1 MWATSKH
8 VSAVWKTYRK
18 ANLHQSFWPT
28 IIQYT
33 VDKMTNNFIKGLRK
47 SLPLKKT
54 IRQNANINAQHG
66 EGFFLKTKK
75 HVGAPHPPK
84 KKSWCSVYRL
94 FGINYLFY
102 NWQVFYYLNLCKP
115 QFLIFLFVL
124 RETNSYAP
132 DSLCGVPPFW
142 RQLAA
147 LRIVHR
153 GMQNWNTNITRL
165 KMNRYS

>member
-1 MWATSKH
+1 MWKNIPKSKSTSKFLTN
-8 VSAVWKTYRK
+8 KM
-18 ANLHQSFWPT
+18 F
-28 IIQYT
+28 T
-33 VDKMTNNFIKGLRK
+33 VDKMTNTFFKGLRK

-54 IRQNANINAQHG
+54 ICQNANINAQHG

-75 HVGAPHPPK
+75 HVGAPPQIK
-84 KKSWCSVYRL
+84 LWCSVYRL
-94 FGINYLFY
+94 FGIHYLFY
-102 NWQVFYYLNLCKP
+102 NWRVFFYLKVCKP
-115 QFLIFLFVL
+115 QLLIFSFVL